1 MKSSKCTHCWW
12 QGKFQK
18 IDGFKKSTFLR
29 KKPTTNPKLITEP
42 PYKNPSQS
50 FPCWRFQ
57 VLLTL
62 FSEFFASFPRGTC
75 LLSVSHQIFSL
86 RWSLPPALGCT
97 LKQPDSEEWKYV
109 LVDQLKK
116 NYDHLRDYHPLWC
129 SVPRDF
135 DHSDHTRNATL
146 IRLQFGCRCYLHQ
159 ILGLGLFP
167 LHSQLL
173 WESLLVSFPP
183 LNDMLKFRG

>member
-109 LVDQLKK
+109 LVWSIEKK
-116 NYDHLRDYHPLWC
+116 TMTIYGTITLYGAL
-129 SVPRDF
+129 F
-135 DHSDHTRNATL
+135 QETL
-146 IRLQFGCRCYLHQ
+146 I
-159 ILGLGLFP
+159 IVTTP
-167 LHSQLL
+167 VMPP
-173 WESLLVSFPP
+173 SLDYNSDADVTCIRF
-183 LNDMLKFRG
+183 